1 MDTTRLPPDFKDFL
15 RLLTD
20 HQVEY
25 LLIGGYA
32 VGHFGYVRATAGMD
46 IWIARKTTNAQR
58 LVSALKAFG
67 FDVLDLDVELFLA
80 ENRIVRM
87 GVPPLR
93 IEIHTDISGVEF
105 SDCDARRVD
114 SAVDGTPVTILSL
127 DDLKSNKQASNR
139 AKDLADLDN
148 LP

>member
-15 RLLTD
+15 RLLTE
-20 HQVEY
+20 HQVDY

-32 VGHFGYVRATAGMD
+32 VGHFGYVRATADMD
-46 IWIARKTTNAQR
+46 VWIARETTNAQR

-67 FDVLDLDVELFLA
+67 FDVPDLDVELFLA

-87 GVPPLR
+87 GVPPMR

-105 SDCDARRVD
+105 SDCYARRVD
-114 SAVDGTPVTILSL
+114 STIDGTPVTILSL
-127 DDLKSNKQASNR
+127 DDLKSNKHASNR
-139 AKDLADLDN
+139 AKDIADLDN

>member
-46 IWIARKTTNAQR
+46 IWIARETTNAQR
-58 LVSALKAFG
+58 LVSAFKAFG
-67 FDVLDLDVELFLA
+67 FDVPDLDVQVFLA

-87 GVPPLR
+87 RVPPLR
-93 IEIHTDISGVEF
+93 TQGVI
-105 SDCDARRVD
+105 
-114 SAVDGTPVTILSL
+114 ILMAP
-127 DDLKSNKQASNR
+127 K
-139 AKDLADLDN
+139 
-148 LP
+148 

>member
-15 RLLTD
+15 RLLTE
-20 HQVEY
+20 HQVDY

-32 VGHFGYVRATAGMD
+32 VGHFGYVRATADMD
-46 IWIARKTTNAQR
+46 VWIARETTNAQR

-67 FDVLDLDVELFLA
+67 FDVPDLDVELFLA

-139 AKDLADLDN
+139 AKDLADPDN
-148 LP
+148 RP